1 MGTEETEKLL
11 LPFRVQ
17 VIADNSGQW
26 AGNGMRYAT
35 KEEAQDA
42 ARDLAS
48 RWLLVRRWR
57 VMETG
62 EFPGLERE
70 VS

>member
-1 MGTEETEKLL
+1 MSETEKLL
-11 LPFRVQ
+11 KPFRVQ
-17 VIADNSGQW
+17 VIADNSGKW

-35 KEEAQDA
+35 KEEARDA

-48 RWLLVRRWR
+48 RWMLVRKWR

-70 VS
+70 V